1 MMFRRLLRVH
11 IFAFLFALCAFC
23 AAGDE
28 ADILSNFAEYTLQ
41 NGMHVFVLEDLA
53 AAPIKIEYA
62 VKAGTNAQTPKTAGF
77 FPLYTRL
84 FVEAGK
90 ASYPEQADDWLPASA
105 KISCDTDAARCR
117 MTIAPEEIEKA
128 FSQLA
133 YCAFSPSFSDANIA
147 AQFTALKNEVM
158 NYSFSTAGF
167 MNASIDARIYADAP
181 WKRDSGVYP
190 ALFTKTP
197 LAGVRT
203 VLMNIA
209 RSYYV
214 PEKSALFISG
224 GIQKAA
230 VLKAAEKTFGAWP
243 ASVVVPAQTKT
254 ALETAA
260 VRKTG
265 QRKFVISD
273 PLFSSDLTQIVVQ
286 YTSLS
291 AVQADM
297 AAQAFNARSSSFK
310 STVLS
315 HKELGIRS
323 SEYIDAAATHK
334 NGEARLVFQSL
345 LEKSKTAPDKQAAAF
360 IACIKD
366 GARGLSSA
374 ELMRARQNLAAEYRM
389 RFGNSASLM
398 DALSEKWA
406 SAQAGQ
412 KTAPLISELFDS
424 FDDIINFDVAAFE
437 AAYADEAPFVF
448 VLVNSNVYKRF
459 AKAFAHAGYESV
471 TQKNGSW
478 YTQELYKNITNENL
492 AEEKAS
498 DQSDDSSA
506 AAFYRAQNR
515 AAFSS
520 FTLANGIPVVCKQ
533 NAFSPSA
540 LVMLSVSGG
549 ELASASNPGFFS
561 ILVYAL
567 ADNIQKEIDAQKE
580 LGTIDGTPS
589 VRAEIDLT
597 SGTISIESFAD
608 DMSVIMPCISR
619 ALIYGD
625 IRPAQADGLVYNA
638 RSQKR
643 LRDGNTAQQL
653 YGRAVAELFPDSPY
667 AAVFDS
673 NSDILERTQYADV
686 LASYPSLLDASR
698 YTLIVAGRFDP
709 LIIRDALSSSLGMLS
724 PQTPRGNAKPA
735 VGIPAFPNDKNG
747 KRISVALRHLFLTD
761 TPAKDAGPRPEMLV
775 PTKDFSDPV
784 QYWLPSPSEDTRART
799 ICNALLFALRNRLRK
814 NAASLSADIGVHAD
828 GATQAMQAAVI
839 TFTHAG
845 RTDAIDTLYARTI
858 AAFGAELEDET
869 TFARVKAELQSVWV
883 LEQLSPT
890 QTNRGT
896 ALLIHEGLEEAASGD
911 TLTDAQTYL
920 ASYEIIDELS
930 REEACS
936 VFKACFSAPAPLAL
950 YSKDSKR

>member
-1 MMFRRLLRVH
+1 MMFRRVLRTHFFV
-11 IFAFLFALCAFC
+11 FLFAVCVFS

-28 ADILSNFAEYTLQ
+28 ADIPHGFAEYTLQ
-41 NGMHVFVLEDLA
+41 NGMHVFVLEDFA
-53 AAPIKIEYA
+53 AAPIRIEYA
-62 VKAGTNAQTPKTAGF
+62 VKAGTREQTPKTAGF

-84 FVEAGK
+84 FAEAGK
-90 ASYPEQADDWLPASA
+90 ASYPEQIDDWLPSSA
-105 KISCDTDAARCR
+105 KISCDTDAARCVV
-117 MTIAPEEIEKA
+117 TIAPEEIEKA

-147 AQFTALKNEVM
+147 AQFTALKSEVM

-167 MNASIDARIYADAP
+167 INASIDARIYAAAP

-203 VLMNIA
+203 ILMNIA
-209 RSYYV
+209 RCYYV
-214 PEKSALFISG
+214 PQNSALFISG
-224 GIQKAA
+224 GIQKEAA
-230 VLKAAEKTFGAWP
+230 LKAAEKTFGAWP
-243 ASVVVPAQTKT
+243 AGADVPAQTKT
-254 ALETAA
+254 VPETAA
-260 VRKTG
+260 HKIR

-291 AVQADM
+291 AAQADM
-297 AAQAFNARSSSFK
+297 AAEAFNFRSSSFK
-310 STVLS
+310 SAVLS
-315 HKELGIRS
+315 RKELGIRS
-323 SEYIDAAATHK
+323 SEYIDAASTHK
-334 NGEARLVFQSL
+334 NGEVRLVFQSL
-345 LEKSKTAPDKQAAAF
+345 FEKSKTSPDKQAAAF
-360 IACIKD
+360 IACIK
-366 GARGLSSA
+366 AAPRSLSSA
-374 ELMRARQNLAAEYRM
+374 ELIRARQNLAAEYRM
-389 RFGNSASLM
+389 RFGDAASLM
-398 DALSEKWA
+398 DALSEQWA
-406 SAQAGQ
+406 SDRTRQ
-412 KTAPLISELFDS
+412 KTEPLVSQIFDAS
-424 FDDIINFDVAAFE
+424 DDIINFDAAAFE
-437 AAYADEAPFVF
+437 AAYASEEPFVF

-478 YTQELYKNITNENL
+478 YTQELYKNITDENL
-492 AEEKAS
+492 AEEKAKEPSADVS
-498 DQSDDSSA
+498 D

-533 NAFSPSA
+533 NASSPSA
-540 LVMLSVSGG
+540 LVMLSISGG
-549 ELASASNPGFFS
+549 ELGSASKPGFFS
-561 ILVYAL
+561 LLVYAL

-643 LRDGNTAQQL
+643 LRDGNTAHQL
-653 YGRAVAELFPDSPY
+653 YSRAVTELFPGTPY

-673 NSDILERTQYADV
+673 GSDILERTQYADV

-698 YTLIVAGRFDP
+698 YTLIVTGRFDP
-709 LIIRDALSSSLGMLS
+709 LIIRDALSSSLGMLA
-724 PQTPRGNAKPA
+724 PQTPREKAKTA
-735 VGIPAFPNDKNG
+735 VDTPVFPSDEKG
-747 KRISVALRHLFLTD
+747 KRISVALRHLFFTD
-761 TPAKDAGPRPEMLV
+761 TPAKDAGPRPETLV

-784 QYWLPSPSEDTRART
+784 QYWLPAPADARART
-799 ICNALLFALRNRLRK
+799 VFNALLSALRNRLRK
-814 NAASLSADIGVHAD
+814 NAASLSADIAVHTD
-828 GATQAMQAAVI
+828 HATYAMQAAVI

-845 RTDAIDTLYARTI
+845 RTDAIDTLYAQTI
-858 AAFGAELEDET
+858 AAFDRELEDEAVFT
-869 TFARVKAELQSVWV
+869 RIKAEIQNCWV

-896 ALLIHEGLEEAASGD
+896 ALLMHEGLEAAESGD
-911 TLTDAQTYL
+911 ALADAQAYL
-920 ASYEIIDELS
+920 ASYEIVDDLS

-936 VFKACFSAPAPLAL
+936 VFQACFSAIAPLRL